1 MNARRKIA
9 DFMED
14 ITNLSGASRSLWLT
28 GLYGESELA
37 LNVIPAFRVAKNFQW
52 DPLLDIDIGIVLL
65 R

>member
-37 LNVIPAFRVAKNFQW
+37 LNVIPAFQW